1 MENNSMLMRILM
13 FIGFLFVAG
22 IILNLVL
29 GIAGS
34 LIAFVFL
41 WDSPINRNR
50 TCTLVNRRFNKT
62 QQSSLLL
69 IL

>member
-34 LIAFVFL
+34 LIAFVFRFGIPL
-41 WDSPINRNR
+41 LIAIVLVRWLTGASTKRN
-50 TCTLVNRRFNKT
+50 NRRYY
-62 QQSSLLL
+62 
-69 IL
+69 

>member
-22 IILNLVL
+22 IVLNIVL

-34 LIAFVFL
+34 LLALAF
-41 WDSPINRNR
+41 
-50 TCTLVNRRFNKT
+50 RFGI
-62 QQSSLLL
+62 SLLIAIAL
-69 IL
+69 VRWLTGASAKHNQRRYY